1 MLRFLRRWRDLQF
14 NLDWYER
21 ELAAAVRWHEAGGFD
36 REYDIARGQLAMV
49 QMFRKIVDGEGE

>member
-1 MLRFLRRWRDLQF
+1 VIRLWRRWRDLRF

-21 ELAAAVRWHEAGGFD
+21 ELAAAIRRHEAGGFA

-49 QMFRKIVDGEGE
+49 QMFRKIVEGE